1 MMRSRIV
8 VGGVSIVLLLT
19 LIGTCR
25 QQASTQSDRLEPV
38 PSSANVDPPPSSAN
52 ARTTTTS
59 TDVSISSSPDSETE
73 ASQTNEALAGR
84 PALLTADDPDAVINV
99 RSLPDPGAEPI
110 GTGQVG
116 DQVILEQ
123 AATAE
128 DGFVWHYVTFRDDD
142 ATVGWIRA
150 DLLDIQ
156 PAAEAPPSANT
167 AQPHT
172 DDVLKQALDEQCG
185 GTRAIEAYFIAQSHT
200 IYICKIRNQRLYL
213 SQESGTRQV
222 VTAQE
227 VKALGGGYIISNGN
241 FEYRLDAGSFVVVHF
256 DDSGRQEEVI
266 RESIVYTERY

>member
-1 MMRSRIV
+1 MVRSRFV

-25 QQASTQSDRLEPV
+25 QQASTHSDRLAPV
-38 PSSANVDPPPSSAN
+38 PSSANVDPPPSAN
-52 ARTTTTS
+52 ARTTPTS
-59 TDVSISSSPDSETE
+59 TDVSVSPSPDSDT
-73 ASQTNEALAGR
+73 AATQTNEALAGR
-84 PALLTADDPDAVINV
+84 PAVLTAKDPSAFINV
-99 RSLPDPGAEPI
+99 RSLPNPGADPI

-116 DQVILEQ
+116 DPVILEQ
-123 AATAE
+123 AETAE
-128 DGFVWHYVTFRDDD
+128 DGFVWHYVTFRDD

-156 PAAEAPPSANT
+156 PATEAPPSAST
-167 AQPHT
+167 AQPQT

-185 GTRAIEAYFIAQSHT
+185 GTRAIEAYFMTQSHT

-266 RESIVYTERY
+266 RESVVYTERY